1 MKKRKWLLPW
11 ICVGCLITGIF
22 LSFYDTYFY
31 TNKGQLDSLAICFSK
46 KDQIQA
52 ICILCILAALFV
64 YGIYTLRGK
73 YAWSAGIVLTVAGV
87 FIVFTKRKAVVYG
100 IRFVSYLYKNR
111 MAAYMHT
118 VKPSIQIWKTIRQDV
133 FWFEM
138 LIGFL
143 LLLYAAIFVLCM
155 HSKGYLLLFDV
166 AALSLGMIFGKTPGV
181 VSVVWLVLGSVG
193 LFVWMSREERGVKG
207 VKKVTFWQ
215 KEYSDKSIFVIT
227 ALIGMVLLSVSY
239 FYAVRFEKHYFKDAQ
254 EARDQNETMVQNM
267 ANTGKNLVQTLFHPT
282 IVDNTGDLSNQE
294 PKYTERT
301 VLKVNLPRIPDQPV
315 YLRGFT
321 GDTYTNGKWKAG
333 SYREVE
339 KKAASHFQGFENIDD
354 DTMLEGIWDMGFQI
368 AKSFDGMY
376 QNDMD
381 DNGSITDERN
391 ALLIVHSMHIEYVGG
406 GALSKY
412 AYLPYFSSATGASSD
427 EDNGNWS
434 EKREHYLNAKGDNHC
449 VKENNQ
455 LQIGCLLLTENEEKL
470 LYQTVKTLKGDKD
483 ALLPFTYTAEFYDVY
498 QKLAK
503 QYYTQMPKG
512 RLQSFYQIAKQAG
525 DLKSTWSKAEFVKKY
540 LRNNASYSMNLDP
553 VPKGADYAEYFLL
566 VQKKGYC
573 EHFATAGTLLLRAC
587 GVPARYVTGY
597 RVDPEDF
604 KIDPDGGYTAEV
616 KDSDAHAWSEVYIK
630 NMGWVCKDMTPAAN
644 AANNLASVKTLKKN
658 ASSLK
663 KNNTKVNNTKEEKKQ
678 TIQPTATTVPTA
690 SAAKDQSTVKAGTKE
705 HLWQAVLICIVVWIV
720 ILLCMMILVIRLR
733 QMVYQRSMMREIDLR
748 KKEQKRLQSTYRF
761 VRMAGI
767 REKKNSTDSEWIQEV
782 AQKMPSKEMEEVVQ
796 KLAKQIEGLAFSAK
810 VPTQEDW
817 GLWDRQLQWIEKKI
831 YQEVSVFRKI
841 LLKIFGLYS
850 VQE

>member
-11 ICVGCLITGIF
+11 ICVSCLITGIF

-31 TNKGQLDSLAICFSK
+31 TNKGQIDSLAIYFSK

-52 ICILCILAALFV
+52 ICILCVLAAAFV
-64 YGIYTLRGK
+64 CGIYTLRGK
-73 YAWSAGIVLTVAGV
+73 YAWIVSIVLTAMGIFAA
-87 FIVFTKRKAVVYG
+87 FIKRSAIVSG
-100 IRFVSYLYKNR
+100 IQFVSYLYKKR
-111 MAAYMHT
+111 MAVYMHT
-118 VKPSIQIWKTIRQDV
+118 AKPSIQIWKTISQDV
-133 FWFEM
+133 FWLEM

-143 LLLYAAIFVLCM
+143 LLLYVTIFVLRM

-166 AALSLGMIFGKTPGV
+166 AALGLGMIFGKTPGV
-181 VSVVWLVLGSVG
+181 LSVVWLVFGSIG

-207 VKKVTFWQ
+207 AKKVTFWQ
-215 KEYSDKSIFVIT
+215 KEYGNKSVFVIT
-227 ALIGMVLLSVSY
+227 ALIGMLLLSVSY
-239 FYAVRFEKHYFKDAQ
+239 FYAVRFEKNYFKDAQ

-267 ANTGKNLVQTLFHPT
+267 ASSGKNFVQALFHPT

-301 VLKVNLPRIPDQPV
+301 VLKVNLPKIPDQPV

-321 GDTYTNGKWKAG
+321 GDTYTNGKWKAS
-333 SYREVE
+333 SYKEVE
-339 KKAASHFQGFENIDD
+339 KKVASHFQGFENIND
-354 DTMLEGIWDMGFQI
+354 DTMLDGIWDMGFQI

-376 QNDMD
+376 QNEME
-381 DNGSITDERN
+381 DNGSMTDESN

-427 EDNGNWS
+427 EDNGKWS
-434 EKREHYLNAKGDNHC
+434 EKREYYLNAKGDNHC

-455 LQIGCLLLTENEEKL
+455 LQVGCLLLTENEEKL
-470 LYQTVKTLKGDKD
+470 LYQTVKTLKGDKE
-483 ALLPFTYTAEFYDVY
+483 ALLPFTYTTEFYDVY

-644 AANNLASVKTLKKN
+644 AANNLTSVNTLKKN
-658 ASSLK
+658 ASSSK
-663 KNNTKVNNTKEEKKQ
+663 RNNTKVNNTKEEKKQ
-678 TIQPTATTVPTA
+678 TMQPTATTVPTA
-690 SAAKDQSTVKAGTKE
+690 PAAKDQSTVKAGAKE
-705 HLWQAVLICIVVWIV
+705 HLWQTVLIRIAIWIV
-720 ILLCMMILVIRLR
+720 ILLCMLILVIRLR
-733 QMVYQRSMMREIDLR
+733 QMVYQRSMIREEDLR

-767 REKKNSTDSEWIQEV
+767 HEKKNSTDSEWIQEV
-782 AQKMPSKEMEEVVQ
+782 AQKIPSKEMEDMVQ
-796 KLAKQIEGLAFSAK
+796 KLSKQIERLAFSAK
-810 VPTQEDW
+810 VPSQEDW
-817 GLWDRQLQWIEKKI
+817 VEWDRQLQWTEKKI
-831 YQEVSVFRKI
+831 YQEVSVCRKI
-841 LLKIFGLYS
+841 FLKVLGLYS
-850 VQE
+850 IRK